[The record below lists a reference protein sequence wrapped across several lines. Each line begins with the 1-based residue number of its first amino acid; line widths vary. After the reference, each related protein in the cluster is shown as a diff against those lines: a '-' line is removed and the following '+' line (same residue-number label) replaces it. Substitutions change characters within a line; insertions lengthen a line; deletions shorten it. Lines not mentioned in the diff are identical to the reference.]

1 MKQARLVF
9 TTLAVLMAWS
19 VATAVACDQDKQTKT
34 SAAAVSSD
42 KCPYATA
49 AQCKA
54 AKAAAAANTAKAC
67 PYSAS
72 CPHTSAAAC
81 KAAMS
86 TAVVAV
92 AGECNHSTSATAVT
106 ASTSG
111 GTCSAAKSAAVTAS
125 TSSSSCCASK
135 GAAAAVTASTAGGT
149 CSAAK
154 SAAAGTCNHGAKGA
168 SAEMVDGAGLTCNGH
183 GMTTAAARSMHGD
196 CDACVDM
203 ADCEREIES
212 AGASTQVVPLKNG
225 VMYVY
230 TADSPAS
237 VHAVQAALARR
248 NDRMA
253 QIASTGS
260 KTHLCGSCKEMRG
273 AAASGKLN
281 REVVNIEGGCLTL
294 VTSNDPTIVAK
305 IHAMAGITT
314 AAKVKS

>member
-19 VATAVACDQDKQTKT
+19 VATAVACDQDKTTKA

-42 KCPYATA
+42 ASKCPYATA

-54 AKAAAAANTAKAC
+54 AKASAAAHGAC

-92 AGECNHSTSATAVT
+92 ENGSCSAAKATAVT
-106 ASTSG
+106 ASTDGAS
-111 GTCSAAKSAAVTAS
+111 SAARTTAVTAS
-125 TSSSSCCASK
+125 SGSCCASK
-135 GAAAAVTASTAGGT
+135 GAASAAAASAAGGSY
-149 CSAAK
+149 SAAK
-154 SAAAGTCNHGAKGA
+154 SAAASGTCSHGAKSA
-168 SAEMVDGAGLTCNGH
+168 SALMVDGAGMSCNGH
-183 GMTTAAARSMHGD
+183 GMTTAAAPSMHGD

-203 ADCEREIES
+203 ADCQREIES

-253 QIASTGS
+253 QIASSSGS
-260 KTHLCGSCKEMRG
+260 KVHLCGSCKEMRG
-273 AAASGKLN
+273 AAASGKLS